1 MTNKAVS
8 TRVRRPARWVSV
20 IVAVVVGIG
29 LIGGGWFAASVFTS
43 PEQRAAAAAPPAAAP
58 ILAEVESGDLLDTRT
73 LSGTIRPTDAFD
85 AVLVAAGGASRSVV
99 TSLNVAKG
107 ASVEIGSV
115 VATINGQPVFA
126 LQSPFPLYRDIGV
139 GDSGVDVRSLQDSL
153 KSMGL
158 LSSADGTFGPAT
170 ASAVTKLFTEAAFD
184 TPKRDA
190 QPTPGPETGAQPPN
204 TGGAGTDAPEA
215 SAENAAVKPVRVVYF
230 PMAAGMMVPNLPAVV
245 GSLPNV
251 GTEVGAG
258 ATFSFTAQ
266 ALAVFTSLPASLPEG
281 LKAGTKVTVSGAGLQ
296 DAAATVR
303 GPVTSQDTGSMPG
316 GSSAPGNGDPEPG
329 AADSSPGAAAS
340 VSAESEVRIDL
351 DDTSLM
357 TPQLTGQS
365 VTVTAT
371 VKEVATDALI
381 VPVTA
386 VAGDDAAHG
395 HVLVVSGG
403 GAAQRVSV
411 TIIGAVDGRVAIEPG
426 GRLKAGDQV
435 RVG

>member
-1 MTNKAVS
+1 MTDTAVS
-8 TRVRRPARWVSV
+8 TRVRRPGRWVSL
-20 IVAVVVGIG
+20 IVTVVVGIG

-58 ILAEVESGDLLDTRT
+58 ILAEVESGNLLDTRT

-85 AVLVAAGGASRSVV
+85 AVLVAAGGGSRSVV
-99 TSLNVAKG
+99 TSLNVSKG
-107 ASVEIGSV
+107 ASVAIGSV
-115 VATINGQPVFA
+115 VATVNGQPVFA

-158 LSSADGTFGPAT
+158 LPSPDGTVWP
-170 ASAVTKLFTEAAFD
+170 ASAVTKLFTRAGFD

-190 QPTPGPETGAQPPN
+190 QPTPGPETNAQPPN
-204 TGGAGTDAPEA
+204 TGGASTDAPEA
-215 SAENAAVKPVRVVYF
+215 SAEQVAVKPVRVVYF

-245 GSLPNV
+245 GSLPKV

-266 ALAVFTSLPASLPEG
+266 ALAVFASLPASLPEG

-303 GPVTSQDTGSMPG
+303 GPAVLEDAGSASG
-316 GSSAPGNGDPEPG
+316 GSPAPGNGDSDTG
-329 AADSSPGAAAS
+329 AADSPPSGAPASP
-340 VSAESEVRIDL
+340 ESEMRIDL
-351 DDTSLM
+351 DDASLM
-357 TPQLTGQS
+357 TPQLSGQS

-371 VKEVATDALI
+371 VKQVATDALI

-386 VAGDDAAHG
+386 VAGEDPAHG
-395 HVLVVSGG
+395 NVLVVSGG
-403 GAAQRVSV
+403 GAVQRVAV
-411 TIIGAVDGRVAIEPG
+411 TIIGTVDGRVALEPG